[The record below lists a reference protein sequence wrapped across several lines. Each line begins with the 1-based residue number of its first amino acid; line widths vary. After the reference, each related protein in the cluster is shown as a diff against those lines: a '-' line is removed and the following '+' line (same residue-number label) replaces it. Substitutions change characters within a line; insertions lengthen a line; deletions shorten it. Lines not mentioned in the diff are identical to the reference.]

1 MSIFKH
7 KLSVA
12 SACLLALTIIYRVG
26 NTVAQPEPDSR
37 SQPPAN
43 TYPDDVVKNYID
55 TCVANAG
62 SVANEGSAFD
72 MCACTIQELEKK
84 YTFEEFS
91 LIANKLERGEAPDSL
106 TEIARTCL
114 ATIEKKSSL

>member
-1 MSIFKH
+1 
-7 KLSVA
+7 
-12 SACLLALTIIYRVG
+12 VG
-26 NTVAQPEPDSR
+26 NTLAQQEPDSH

-91 LIANKLERGEAPDSL
+91 LIANKLDRGEAPDSL